1 MSEKNTTTH
10 ILIDRQLTIY
20 KRERSAIWQC
30 RFKCDGR
37 WQRCS
42 TNERLLKDA
51 KARAH
56 DILVEANVKKK
67 LNIAPV
73 TRKFRDVAKVIV
85 RKLKDNVDEKTAKPV
100 YKDYITAIEK
110 YLIPILGGHSINNIT
125 QVELDKLDK
134 ERVKRMRKTPTRST
148 LLTHNAVLNMIFTEA
163 EQLRFMT
170 ALDRPKLVAKGKVS
184 ERRPA
189 FDMEEVLAIKA
200 NFNNWIEQ
208 ATTVTSKNLRTLLR
222 EYIYVLL
229 DTGARPGKELL
240 NLKWKQIRHTSSDGD
255 GDRFVEMAVS
265 GKTGARRILGWND
278 TINALQRLLS
288 VQGLG
293 SIEQTTEQNH
303 DGYVFRMADGK
314 APQSFHK
321 LFETFLTEHNLLI
334 DPNTNQPRV
343 FYSLRHTYATFKL
356 VYDKTP
362 IHTLAEHM
370 GTSSLMI
377 EKHYSHLRV
386 KDAMPQ
392 LKGSQTRQ
400 LLNSIKPVN
409 PTYNPN
415 KTKEDKAAE
424 IKAKRSEGGKKSGIT
439 RQAKALAKKTLK
451 VS

>member
-10 ILIDRQLTIY
+10 IIIDRQLTIY
-20 KRERSAIWQC
+20 KRERSAVWQC

-73 TRKFRDVAKVIV
+73 TRKFRDVARTVVK
-85 RKLKDNVDEKTAKPV
+85 KLKENVDDKTAKPV

-110 YLIPILGGHSINNIT
+110 YLIPVLGKYSINNIT
-125 QVELDKLDK
+125 QAELDKLDK
-134 ERVKRMRKTPTRST
+134 ERIKRMRKTPTRST
-148 LLTHNAVLNMIFTEA
+148 LLTHNSALKMIFDEA

-170 ALDRPKLVAKGKVS
+170 ALDRPKLIAKGKES

-208 ATTVTSKNLRTLLR
+208 ATTETSKKLRTLLR
-222 EYIYVLL
+222 EYVYVLL

-240 NLKWKQIRHTSSDGD
+240 NLKWKQIRHTSNDGE
-255 GDRFVEMAVS
+255 GDSYVEMTVS
-265 GKTGARRILGWND
+265 GKTGARKILGWDD
-278 TINALQRLLS
+278 TVNALQRLLKE
-288 VQGLG
+288 QGLG
-293 SIEQTTEQNH
+293 GIEQTTETNY
-303 DGYVFRMADGK
+303 DGYVFRMKDGK
-314 APQSFHK
+314 KPQSFQK
-321 LFETFLTEHNLLI
+321 LFETFLTEHNLLV
-334 DPNTNQPRV
+334 DPNTNQKRV

-370 GTSSLMI
+370 GTSTLMI

-392 LKGSQTRQ
+392 LKGEQTRT
-400 LLNSIKPVN
+400 LINATKPIN
-409 PTYNPN
+409 PTYHPN
-415 KTKEDKAAE
+415 KTKEEKIQA
-424 IKAKRSEGGKKSGIT
+424 IRAKRSEGGKKSGIT
-439 RQAKALAKKTLK
+439 RKAKASVKK

>member
-42 TNERLLKDA
+42 TNERLLKEA
-51 KARAH
+51 KISAH
-56 DILVEANVKKK
+56 NILVEANVKKK
-67 LNIAPV
+67 MNVAPV
-73 TRKFRDVAKVIV
+73 TRKFRDIARGVVK
-85 RKLKDNVDEKTAKPV
+85 KLKENLDEKTAKPV

-110 YLIPILGGHSINNIT
+110 YLIPVLGNYSVNNIT
-125 QVELDKLDK
+125 KAELDKLDK
-134 ERVKRMRKTPTRST
+134 ERIKRMRKAPTRST
-148 LLTHNAVLNMIFTEA
+148 LLTHNSAMKMIFDEA

-170 ALDRPKLVAKGKVS
+170 ALDKPKLVAKGRES
-184 ERRPA
+184 IRRAA

-208 ATTVTSKNLRTLLR
+208 ATTDTSKNLRTLLR
-222 EYIYVLL
+222 EYVYVLL

-240 NLKWKQIRHTSSDGD
+240 NLKWKQIRHTNNDED

-265 GKTGARRILGWND
+265 GKTGTRRILGWID
-278 TINALQRLLS
+278 TVEALQRLLKE
-288 VQGLG
+288 QGLEG
-293 SIEQTTEQNH
+293 LEATTEANH
-303 DGYVFRMADGK
+303 DGYVFRMKDGK

-321 LFETFLTEHNLLI
+321 LFETFLTEHNLLN
-334 DPNTNQPRV
+334 DPSTNQNRV

-370 GTSSLMI
+370 GTSTLMI
-377 EKHYSHLRV
+377 EKHYSHLTV
-386 KDAMPQ
+386 KTAMPQ
-392 LKGSQTRQ
+392 LKGSQTRT
-400 LLNSIKPVN
+400 LINATKPIN
-409 PTYNPN
+409 PTYHPS
-415 KTKEDKAAE
+415 KTKEDKVAE
-424 IKAKRSEGGKKSGIT
+424 IKAKRSEGGKKSGET
-439 RQAKALAKKTLK
+439 RKAKALAKKLR
-451 VS
+451 

>member
-20 KRERSAIWQC
+20 KRERSAVWQC

-42 TNERLLKDA
+42 TNERTLKEA
-51 KARAH
+51 KVSAH
-56 DILVEANVKKK
+56 NILVEANVKKK
-67 LNIAPV
+67 LNVAPI
-73 TRKFRDVAKVIV
+73 TRKFRDVARIVIK
-85 RKLKDNVDEKTAKPV
+85 KLKEDIANKTAKPI

-110 YLIPILGGHSINNIT
+110 YLMPVLGNYSVNNIT
-125 QVELDKLDK
+125 QTELDTLDK
-134 ERVKRMRKTPTRST
+134 ERIKRMRKTPTRST

-170 ALDRPKLVAKGKVS
+170 ALDRPKLVAKGKES

-200 NFNNWIEQ
+200 NFDNWIAQ
-208 ATTVTSKNLRTLLR
+208 ASTDTSKKLRTLLR
-222 EYIYVLL
+222 EYVYVLL

-240 NLKWKQIRHTSSDGD
+240 NLKWKQIRHTSIGD
-255 GDRFVEMAVS
+255 GKDNYVEMTVS
-265 GKTGARRILGWND
+265 GKTGARKILGWSD
-278 TINALQRLLS
+278 TIKALDRLLKE
-288 VQGLG
+288 QGLKG
-293 SIEQTTEQNH
+293 LEETTEQNN
-303 DGYVFRMADGK
+303 DGYVFRMYDK
-314 APQSFHK
+314 TAPQSFQK
-321 LFETFLTEHNLLI
+321 LFSTFLIEHNLLI
-334 DPNTNQPRV
+334 DPNTNQKRV

-386 KDAMPQ
+386 KDAMSQ
-392 LKGSQTRQ
+392 LKGDETRS
-400 LLNSIKPVN
+400 LINAKKIIN
-409 PTYNPN
+409 PIYQPTI
-415 KTKEDKAAE
+415 TKEQKQAE
-424 IKAKRSEGGKKSGIT
+424 INAKRSEGGKKSGVT
-439 RQAKALAKKTLK
+439 RKAKALAKK

>member
-20 KRERSAIWQC
+20 KRERSDVWQC

-42 TNERLLKDA
+42 TKERTLKEA
-51 KARAH
+51 KAKAH

-73 TRKFRDVAKVIV
+73 TRKFRDVARIV
-85 RKLKDNVDEKTAKPV
+85 LKKLKNNVDEKTAKSV

-110 YLIPILGGHSINNIT
+110 YLMPVLSSYNINSIT
-125 QVELDKLDK
+125 QAELDKLDK
-134 ERVKRMRKTPTRST
+134 ERIKKMRKIPTRST
-148 LLTHNAVLNMIFTEA
+148 LLTHNATLNMIFDEA
-163 EQLRFMT
+163 EKLRFMT
-170 ALDRPKLVAKGKVS
+170 VLDRPKLVAKGKES
-184 ERRPA
+184 IRRAA

-200 NFNNWIEQ
+200 NFNNWIKQ
-208 ATTVTSKNLRTLLR
+208 ATTNTSKNLRTLLR
-222 EYIYVLL
+222 EYVYVLL

-240 NLKWKQIRHTSSDGD
+240 NLKWKQIRHTNSDSD
-255 GDRFVEMAVS
+255 GDRFVEMTVS
-265 GKTGARRILGWND
+265 GKTGARRILGWID
-278 TINALQRLLS
+278 TVNALQRLLKA
-288 VQGLG
+288 QGLVG
-293 SIEQTTEQNH
+293 LEKTTEQNYE
-303 DGYVFRMADGK
+303 GYVFRTSDNK
-314 APQSFHK
+314 IPQSFNK
-321 LFETFLTEHNLLI
+321 LFETFLKEHNLLI
-334 DPNTNQPRV
+334 DPNTNQKRV

-370 GTSSLMI
+370 GTSTLMI

-392 LKGSQTRQ
+392 LKGKNTRT
-400 LLNSIKPVN
+400 LLNSNKRIN
-409 PTYNPN
+409 PTYSPN
-415 KTKEDKAAE
+415 KTKEEKMAE
-424 IKAKRSEGGKKSGIT
+424 IKVKRSEGGKKSGVT
-439 RQAKALAKKTLK
+439 RKAKALTKSIK